1 MTASPVTAIAPPFLS
16 PFNFA
21 RLHEATE
28 ISVVV
33 IEIETTHHEASFSSE
48 GGFASVE
55 YR

>member
-1 MTASPVTAIAPPFLS
+1 MFTSPESRIAPPFLS
-16 PFNFA
+16 PFNFV

-33 IEIETTHHEASFSSE
+33 IEIETAHHEASFSSE